1 MGLGYHSQSWVVYG
15 IFLPTCFISV
25 NIGFSWENHRTKSWV
40 FRTAIFDYLRV
51 ILPGAIRKTA
61 SIQDSGDFLHRQR
74 VLSSRQRNQ
83 NLFGECHRYGP
94 WLLVIT
100 GYFYW
105 IIHPINDVLLVLI
118 TGISGQ
124 NCRDRFSSHWFGK
137 SGRREIPA
145 AAWSFLPPPEREP
158 LGCPGSLR
166 HVPVECRG
174 VESTGSLEGAINSP
188 PFRWHSPVD
197 LFIHDLNLKKFMIR
211 ACWWRLLGSHKGPL
225 QGNPQVISTWDWVV
239 HWGPS

>member
-1 MGLGYHSQSWVVYG
+1 MCTFFSCMQIYTHVHTLGKSNVATG
-15 IFLPTCFISV
+15 KPPIR
-25 NIGFSWENHRTKSWV
+25 ENHRTKSWV
-40 FRTAIFDYLRV
+40 FRKAIFDYLRV

-83 NLFGECHRYGP
+83 NLFGECHSYGP

-145 AAWSFLPPPEREP
+145 AA
-158 LGCPGSLR
+158 
-166 HVPVECRG
+166 
-174 VESTGSLEGAINSP
+174 
-188 PFRWHSPVD
+188 
-197 LFIHDLNLKKFMIR
+197 
-211 ACWWRLLGSHKGPL
+211 
-225 QGNPQVISTWDWVV
+225 
-239 HWGPS
+239 